1 MSQNPT
7 NRKNHQREYIN
18 QINGLQR
25 SSKTNQTEAVLG
37 GFWLATGW
45 ILFPNH
51 QRECA
56 SNIKILT
63 KSSAEQEKPKFG
75 NNATVLARP
84 LSLRKGRAE
93 QSRAKSRSL
102 KRSKGYRK
110 TMESRPLVTSRRC
123 LGAQVDGTIVAGH
136 QPVPRGLLMMCK
148 DCRDA
153 VHSQASLEPHQP
165 KPEHQTTTDLQS
177 PIDATG
183 PNWAP
188 RSRSIPFGDPSPENV
203 PKGKRCSERLTIP
216 KQTATRRT
224 NMTDNRKARLAQGET
239 VVVSVRKK
247 DKDAMYPYAQER
259 GLFTYCGD
267 RTRRTPWTRSPWHN
281 PFKIDRP
288 HPDTGAPMT
297 RDDVC
302 DLFAE
307 RTLPTLDVTPLRG
320 KALGCWCYPER
331 CHCNEIALVLA
342 AA

>member
-136 QPVPRGLLMMCK
+136 QPVPRGLLMMCN

-216 KQTATRRT
+216 NA
-224 NMTDNRKARLAQGET
+224 NSN
-239 VVVSVRKK
+239 
-247 DKDAMYPYAQER
+247 QENQH
-259 GLFTYCGD
+259 D
-267 RTRRTPWTRSPWHN
+267 
-281 PFKIDRP
+281 
-288 HPDTGAPMT
+288 
-297 RDDVC
+297 
-302 DLFAE
+302 
-307 RTLPTLDVTPLRG
+307 
-320 KALGCWCYPER
+320 
-331 CHCNEIALVLA
+331 
-342 AA
+342 